1 MPDGQGGYAGYLSCG
16 GHRYAFRVGALPAR
30 TFEADPSLRVAL
42 EGQEAALE
50 QRLQR
55 SSDAATFIAEVADLL
70 DRPAHAS
77 ASPALPPASFYEI
90 IIRELDAAGWGSLLS
105 VSPSLDHL
113 QLLVQDAA
121 GRAHTLGLTI
131 PPGYPYTPPQ
141 AHVAL
146 PEPFTPRWPVNSVT
160 GVPLYSLSIAIEQF
174 QAALARHQR
183 LWDMLDDIDEHTWV
197 AAPPPPLSL
206 GFGLDCACPSW
217 QVLEPKSPRRDCLT
231 RRIAI
236 GSHCSL
242 EIELHVAVPSSLP
255 IMQFLGAE
263 RIIAPLRQALNA
275 NLARWQSSRSV
286 RLNIEEVL
294 EMQFP
299 APHKGSEGEDS
310 YAAECAICYSFH
322 LDGAA
327 PEIACDGCSKPFHK
341 ACLSE
346 WLRGLATTQQSFNRL
361 FGASPLSAIVAR
373 SMLFTSSISAC
384 PPMPVQASVHIA
396 AAPSPSRLCQ
406 RVDAWRETTDAL
418 LVS

>member
-1 MPDGQGGYAGYLSCG
+1 MGRYFLPVLCITEISVRRTGPHFSAHFSMPSTSTIVPDGQGGYAGYLSCG

-197 AAPPPPLSL
+197 ATPPPR
-206 GFGLDCACPSW
+206 FPSGS
-217 QVLEPKSPRRDCLT
+217 VLIAPAHRGRCSSRRVHGATASRDAL
-231 RRIAI
+231 RSARIA
-236 GSHCSL
+236 
-242 EIELHVAVPSSLP
+242 
-255 IMQFLGAE
+255 
-263 RIIAPLRQALNA
+263 RLR
-275 NLARWQSSRSV
+275 
-286 RLNIEEVL
+286 
-294 EMQFP
+294 
-299 APHKGSEGEDS
+299 
-310 YAAECAICYSFH
+310 
-322 LDGAA
+322 
-327 PEIACDGCSKPFHK
+327 
-341 ACLSE
+341 
-346 WLRGLATTQQSFNRL
+346 
-361 FGASPLSAIVAR
+361 
-373 SMLFTSSISAC
+373 
-384 PPMPVQASVHIA
+384 
-396 AAPSPSRLCQ
+396 
-406 RVDAWRETTDAL
+406 
-418 LVS
+418 